1 MMSVI
6 WLELIMS
13 ELGRTFRPEFLN
25 RIDEIII
32 FEALEKDVVRQ
43 IIDKLINDLELELKD
58 KNLKIELTNKAKKLI
73 LA

>member
-1 MMSVI
+1 
-6 WLELIMS
+6 MS